1 LGAGREGRKSYM
13 AILSQ
18 YVRVALTQGEASVR
32 CVHGGLDPPVASD
45 VERNRTLLLR
55 VITSVECLDKGVTL

>member
-1 LGAGREGRKSYM
+1 M